1 MSHYVC
7 SGGCNGVAPEPGVC
21 TADTCPRHD
30 KPLVECDCADNTH
43 PGIMTACAHCGGLC
57 KENGGCE
64 VENFKEEL
72 PSAE

>member
-1 MSHYVC
+1 
-7 SGGCNGVAPEPGVC
+7 
-21 TADTCPRHD
+21 
-30 KPLVECDCADNTH
+30 
-43 PGIMTACAHCGGLC
+43 MTACAHCGGLC